1 MLARVW
7 SLLGVVLVMDE
18 DCNGKI
24 SEAEFLHYFVISA
37 LYGGYNQ
44 IVRSVPSDT
53 LNAIDRNVTT
63 LGDQILMM
71 NETFVERFSVVLSK
85 FEDVC
90 LMLLQ

>member
-1 MLARVW
+1 
-7 SLLGVVLVMDE
+7 MDE
-18 DCNGKI
+18 DCNGQI